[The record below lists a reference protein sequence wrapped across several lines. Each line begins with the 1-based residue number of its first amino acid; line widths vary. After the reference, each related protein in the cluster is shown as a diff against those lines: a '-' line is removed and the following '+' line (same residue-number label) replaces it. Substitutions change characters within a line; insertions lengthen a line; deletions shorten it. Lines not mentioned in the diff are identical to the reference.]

1 MTLCLCLCFLF
12 LYILYFPSHLLAHI
26 VCISLLFL
34 VNSSFIS
41 SDSSRFALNQSLQTL
56 LTCFILFLF
65 YLFSPLTLSLF
76 LSNFFLVSLC
86 RLFFLFP
93 SLNLYLCVFSPS
105 LHFVFYPSLCLS
117 VSLSLSPSHTHNYI
131 WNIFSWKS
139 LFIRELF
146 IINSTHSSPRT
157 FRGSPFQKCPSKS
170 FLKVT

>member
-117 VSLSLSPSHTHNYI
+117 HLLTHTIIFGTSLVEKVSSFVNYSSSI
-131 WNIFSWKS
+131 QLTAHPGHFGGV
-139 LFIRELF
+139 
-146 IINSTHSSPRT
+146 HS
-157 FRGSPFQKCPSKS
+157 KNAH
-170 FLKVT
+170 LKVSSK